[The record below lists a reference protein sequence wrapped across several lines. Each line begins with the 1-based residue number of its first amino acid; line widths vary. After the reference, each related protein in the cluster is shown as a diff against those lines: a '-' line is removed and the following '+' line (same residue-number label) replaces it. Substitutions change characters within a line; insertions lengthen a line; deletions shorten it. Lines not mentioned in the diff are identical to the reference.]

1 MTHSLHWA
9 KSQGG
14 EDGPLKIQCT
24 PFEEV
29 ALWVQRLQ
37 GGNCLHQTNTFI
49 VNFNPPPPLPP
60 HTDFS
65 HPFKQ
70 CHTSGRG
77 WDVQLFKDKK
87 DASIGNDIV

>member
-1 MTHSLHWA
+1 MHSLHWSQ
-9 KSQGG
+9 SQGG
-14 EDGPLKIQCT
+14 EDGHLKIQCT

-29 ALWVQRLQ
+29 GLWVQRLQ
-37 GGNCLHQTNTFI
+37 GGNCLHHLHSQLQT
-49 VNFNPPPPLPP
+49 PPPPPQ
-60 HTDFS
+60 TDFS